1 MRVWHVRETGGC
13 ERLDAFALAV
23 DKVAVVLFAVGVG
36 EGALAMHLALLHRAG
51 VEHRAGGSSTT
62 YRARQ
67 AEHAC
72 ARERRSLGKRRKA
85 CKGRAK
91 QMYVRCVRCLKRRIE
106 RIFFSSAMRCGLLRR
121 RLIHSGARRVP
132 TIDLDLP
139 ESTVV
144 AQVRRL
150 QRNQTNH
157 RPVESA
163 QSSSPTVTR
172 PLPHAPTGAS
182 TPPYPGVPGCTRVY
196 PGVPGCTPPYPTV
209 AHRTSPYPTLPHRT
223 PRYPTLTPP

>member
-1 MRVWHVRETGGC
+1 MIYGDYTVMYGSVADGKNGGVGERRMHRFENRWHGGRMRVWHVRETGGC

-91 QMYVRCVRCLKRRIE
+91 QMYVRCVRCL
-106 RIFFSSAMRCGLLRR
+106 
-121 RLIHSGARRVP
+121 
-132 TIDLDLP
+132 
-139 ESTVV
+139 
-144 AQVRRL
+144 
-150 QRNQTNH
+150 
-157 RPVESA
+157 
-163 QSSSPTVTR
+163 
-172 PLPHAPTGAS
+172 
-182 TPPYPGVPGCTRVY
+182 
-196 PGVPGCTPPYPTV
+196 
-209 AHRTSPYPTLPHRT
+209 
-223 PRYPTLTPP
+223 